1 MIQPGRKEEGLCE
14 PRQELGGGRVL
25 DIAGREGEGGV
36 KAESAQVSGD
46 GKLGGAGEGSE
57 ANLDGGAW
65 GAVGLPGADVQEEQA
80 LQEAALWD
88 SLLEGGGWDAPGEMR

>member
-65 GAVGLPGADVQEEQA
+65 G
-80 LQEAALWD
+80 LWD
-88 SLLEGGGWDAPGEMR
+88 FLGQTSRRSRLCRRQLCGTHCWKEGVGTPPGR